1 MENKDLPNLFI
12 DIIQNWRR
20 IEKEAASIDYKE
32 MIDVTMKANDRIQSL
47 SLFSCNED
55 IEEVSTKSLKYI
67 LMNFFEAEFRLKS
80 HEANPQI
87 VTLKSIMGCL
97 LSYLKILNDY
107 GLACPKK
114 SYPDRRTQKVEV
126 FKRKKEISESMK
138 AYEYCL
144 EDESD
149 DDEIERKYW
158 MNFIT
163 FAELISNEHMS
174 MLKRELEMLKMRE
187 AGVRPEQPKPR
198 PPTQPFMI
206 AKNEE
211 MKRVFGLGYPSRPVY
226 TVEEFG
232 EKQVELMQQQEREKT
247 RQIAANPPR
256 DNSLELTWAEEDSQR
271 KKDQMWDEHKDTT
284 RRGDGNRKNM
294 G

>member
-1 MENKDLPNLFI
+1 MENKDLPTLFV
-12 DIIQNWRR
+12 DIIQNWRK

-32 MIDVTMKANDRIQSL
+32 LIDVTMEANDRIQSL
-47 SLFSCNED
+47 SLFSCNEE
-55 IEEVSTKSLKYI
+55 IEEVSTKSLKYM
-67 LMNFFEAEFRLKS
+67 LVKFFEAEFRLKP
-80 HEANPQI
+80 HEANPQL

-114 SYPDRRTQKVEV
+114 SYPDMRTQKIEM
-126 FKRKKEISESMK
+126 FKRKKEITESMK
-138 AYEYCL
+138 ANEYCL

-149 DDEIERKYW
+149 DDEVERKYW

-174 MLKRELEMLKMRE
+174 MLKRELEMLKMRD

-232 EKQVELMQQQEREKT
+232 EKQVELMRQQEREKT
-247 RQIAANPPR
+247 RQMAANPPR
-256 DNSLELTWAEEDSQR
+256 DESLELTWAEEDAQR
-271 KKDQMWDEHKDTT
+271 KKDQMWDDHKDTT